1 MAKCIWNWRINVEA
15 VFREKDD
22 RKRSRKVKEKMDMIE
37 NKYHNTQ
44 LLLLLLLLL
53 LLPERN
59 QLAFPFPNIYLFI
72 YESKIESIITY
83 RNSAISPMNF
93 EPACY

>member
-15 VFREKDD
+15 VFQEKDD
-22 RKRSRKVKEKMDMIE
+22 RKRNRKVKEKMDMIE

-72 YESKIESIITY
+72 YESKISIITY

>member
-22 RKRSRKVKEKMDMIE
+22 RKRNRKVKEKMDMIE

-59 QLAFPFPNIYLFI
+59 QLAFPFPSIYLFI
-72 YESKIESIITY
+72 YESKISIITY